1 MRKKICIALM
11 TAFTVLLG
19 VSSYFIIDHYR
30 EAEHQEQLYDSLV
43 QLVEDSETE
52 PAEPII
58 YSEDKTI
65 LPELTELYR
74 QNNDLVGWICVEDT
88 NINYPVMQTVDNPN
102 YYLKRG
108 FDKEY
113 SSYGCP
119 YVQEDCDVLKPS
131 DNLVIYGH
139 HMNNG
144 SMFADFEKFK
154 DEDFWRGHKT
164 IAFNTLTEKNEYE
177 ILAVF
182 KTVVYTD
189 SPEAFKYYRFTDAQ
203 SPEEFDAYIEK
214 CKGLSLYDTGVSAE
228 YGDKLITLSTCEY
241 SRTNGRIVV
250 VAKKVTESSGAN
262 APANDGAAEIP
273 RANALIKKLC
283 ANYDDG
289 NCLLLD
295 EGEGCVCVQS
305 ISYSLL
311 CRYFRNA
318 VLPADPALE
327 AEILGTHPD
336 RCVSCGAPIIKRGNR
351 KKYCEK
357 CAGIA
362 YKRQQAEYARKKRTE
377 SKNRG

>member
-1 MRKKICIALM
+1 MAWRFLPYELYTIQRYLQYRTLQEHDLQHFDAWASMFGETVTAVELTPEGTGYRAKTRFAKFNNLPELMAMFKQVADIKTADMLNLPVPEVEYHNIA
-11 TAFTVLLG
+11 V
-19 VSSYFIIDHYR
+19 
-30 EAEHQEQLYDSLV
+30 
-43 QLVEDSETE
+43 
-52 PAEPII
+52 
-58 YSEDKTI
+58 
-65 LPELTELYR
+65 PELTELYR

-144 SMFADFEKFK
+144 SMFADLEKFK
-154 DEDFWRGHKT
+154 DEDFWQEHKT

-241 SRTNGRIVV
+241 SRTNGRLVV

-273 RANALIKKLC
+273 
-283 ANYDDG
+283 
-289 NCLLLD
+289 
-295 EGEGCVCVQS
+295 S
-305 ISYSLL
+305 
-311 CRYFRNA
+311 
-318 VLPADPALE
+318 
-327 AEILGTHPD
+327 
-336 RCVSCGAPIIKRGNR
+336 
-351 KKYCEK
+351 
-357 CAGIA
+357 
-362 YKRQQAEYARKKRTE
+362 
-377 SKNRG
+377 

>member
-182 KTVVYTD
+182 KTVVHTD
-189 SPEAFKYYRFTDAQ
+189 RD
-203 SPEEFDAYIEK
+203 
-214 CKGLSLYDTGVSAE
+214 V
-228 YGDKLITLSTCEY
+228 
-241 SRTNGRIVV
+241 
-250 VAKKVTESSGAN
+250 
-262 APANDGAAEIP
+262 
-273 RANALIKKLC
+273 
-283 ANYDDG
+283 
-289 NCLLLD
+289 
-295 EGEGCVCVQS
+295 
-305 ISYSLL
+305 
-311 CRYFRNA
+311 
-318 VLPADPALE
+318 
-327 AEILGTHPD
+327 
-336 RCVSCGAPIIKRGNR
+336 
-351 KKYCEK
+351 
-357 CAGIA
+357 
-362 YKRQQAEYARKKRTE
+362 YKRQLIRVSQRQRIRSLRSRKSSTDTRRLPKRKRKQ
-377 SKNRG
+377 SVLLSLIHILLR